1 VQEDWLLG
9 TAPLLVEGLN
19 VQEIVNTVVPAG
31 CWTVIVADVKAT
43 SVIVSV
49 QCGLGQPGAPGI
61 GFVGA
66 LVVTLNE
73 TFPFLIS
80 EAGIACEPVSVTG
93 AGF

>member
-49 QCGLGQPGAPGI
+49 QCELGQRARLESG
-61 GFVGA
+61 
-66 LVVTLNE
+66 L
-73 TFPFLIS
+73 
-80 EAGIACEPVSVTG
+80 SVHSLLH
-93 AGF
+93 